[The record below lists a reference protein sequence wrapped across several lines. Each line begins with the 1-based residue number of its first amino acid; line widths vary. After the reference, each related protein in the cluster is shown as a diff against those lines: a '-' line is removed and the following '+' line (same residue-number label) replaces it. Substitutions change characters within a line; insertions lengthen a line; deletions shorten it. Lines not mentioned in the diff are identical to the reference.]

1 MRKTQKNWP
10 KNCEFNYKLMIMTR
24 LQETRLTYKKSF
36 SYIPVMNKWDLKLK
50 THYQQSTQNF
60 KVVKILCIIMMG
72 IYVSFYICP
81 NSGYTLLRV
90 NPQVNYGLC
99 VIRMCQ
105 CRLLSCHK
113 CTILVRNFAK
123 EGGFAY
129 VAAGRI

>member
-1 MRKTQKNWP
+1 
-10 KNCEFNYKLMIMTR
+10 MIMTR

-90 NPQVNYGLC
+90 NPQVNYGPWTTICLYFRFINCNQAMLLMRGKLYMYGDTRYMGNLC
-99 VIRMCQ
+99 SF
-105 CRLLSCHK
+105 L
-113 CTILVRNFAK
+113 
-123 EGGFAY
+123 
-129 VAAGRI
+129 